1 MEKQTKAQIISGA
14 ICGILIMLCTIIYLI
29 IGICTNIWHPTW
41 IVIPCSG
48 IVCGIVSISI
58 NTYANLHTEEASKT
72 EDKSGD
78 KKDKSTSK

>member
-1 MEKQTKAQIISGA
+1 MYKKSKAQIICDA
-14 ICGILIMLCTIIYLI
+14 ICGILMLASILVFILV
-29 IGICTNIWHPTW
+29 GIFANIWHPTW

-58 NTYANLHTEEASKT
+58 NTYANLHTETPKT

>member
-1 MEKQTKAQIISGA
+1 MYKKSEAQIICDA
-14 ICGILIMLCTIIYLI
+14 ICGILMLASILVFILV
-29 IGICTNIWHPTW
+29 GIFANIWHPTW

-58 NTYANLHTEEASKT
+58 NTYANLHTETPKT

>member
-1 MEKQTKAQIISGA
+1 MQIICDA
-14 ICGILIMLCTIIYLI
+14 ICGILMLASILVFILV
-29 IGICTNIWHPTW
+29 GIFANIWHPTW

-58 NTYANLHTEEASKT
+58 NTYANLHTETPKT

>member
-1 MEKQTKAQIISGA
+1 MYKKSKAQIICDA
-14 ICGILIMLCTIIYLI
+14 VCGVLMLASVLVFILV
-29 IGICTNIWHPTW
+29 GIFANIWHPTW

-58 NTYANLHTEEASKT
+58 NTYANLHTETPKT

>member
-1 MEKQTKAQIISGA
+1 MYKKSKAQIICDA
-14 ICGILIMLCTIIYLI
+14 ICGILMLASILVFILV
-29 IGICTNIWHPTW
+29 GIFATIWHPTW

-58 NTYANLHTEEASKT
+58 NTYANLHTETPKT

>member
-1 MEKQTKAQIISGA
+1 MYKKSKAQIICDA
-14 ICGILIMLCTIIYLI
+14 ICGILMLASILVFILV
-29 IGICTNIWHPTW
+29 GIFANIWHPTW

-58 NTYANLHTEEASKT
+58 NTYANLHTETPKT

-78 KKDKSTSK
+78 KKDKSTRK

>member
-1 MEKQTKAQIISGA
+1 MYKKSKAQIICDA
-14 ICGILIMLCTIIYLI
+14 ICGILMLASILVFILV
-29 IGICTNIWHPTW
+29 GIFANIWHPTW

-78 KKDKSTSK
+78 IKDKSTSK

>member
-1 MEKQTKAQIISGA
+1 MYKKSKAQIICDA
-14 ICGILIMLCTIIYLI
+14 ICGILMLASILVFILV
-29 IGICTNIWHPTW
+29 GIFANIWHPTW

-58 NTYANLHTEEASKT
+58 NTYANLHTETPKT
-72 EDKSGD
+72 EEKSGD

>member
-1 MEKQTKAQIISGA
+1 MYKKSKAQIICAA
-14 ICGILIMLCTIIYLI
+14 ICGILMLASILVFILV
-29 IGICTNIWHPTW
+29 GIFANIWHPTW

-58 NTYANLHTEEASKT
+58 NTYANLHTETPKT

>member
-1 MEKQTKAQIISGA
+1 MYKKSKAQILCDA
-14 ICGILIMLCTIIYLI
+14 ICGILMLASILVFILV
-29 IGICTNIWHPTW
+29 GIFANIWHPTW

-58 NTYANLHTEEASKT
+58 NTYANLHTETPKT

>member
-1 MEKQTKAQIISGA
+1 MYKKSKAQIICDA
-14 ICGILIMLCTIIYLI
+14 ICGILMLASILVFILV
-29 IGICTNIWHPTW
+29 GIFANIWHPTW

-58 NTYANLHTEEASKT
+58 NTYANLHTETPKT

-78 KKDKSTSK
+78 KKDKSSSK

>member
-1 MEKQTKAQIISGA
+1 MYKKSKAQIICDA
-14 ICGILIMLCTIIYLI
+14 ICGVLMLASILVFILVGLFA
-29 IGICTNIWHPTW
+29 NIWHPTW

-58 NTYANLHTEEASKT
+58 NTYANLHTETPKT

>member
-1 MEKQTKAQIISGA
+1 MYKKSKAQIICDA
-14 ICGILIMLCTIIYLI
+14 ICGILMLASILVFILV
-29 IGICTNIWHPTW
+29 GIFANIWHPTW

-58 NTYANLHTEEASKT
+58 NTYANLHTEEAPKT

>member
-1 MEKQTKAQIISGA
+1 MYKKSKAQIICDA
-14 ICGILIMLCTIIYLI
+14 ICGILMLASILVFILV
-29 IGICTNIWHPTW
+29 GIFANIWHPTW

-58 NTYANLHTEEASKT
+58 NTYANLHTETPNT

>member
-1 MEKQTKAQIISGA
+1 MYKKSKAQIICDA
-14 ICGILIMLCTIIYLI
+14 ICGILMLASILVFILV
-29 IGICTNIWHPTW
+29 GIFANIWHPTW

-58 NTYANLHTEEASKT
+58 NTYANLHTETPKT
-72 EDKSGD
+72 EDKSKD

>member
-1 MEKQTKAQIISGA
+1 MYKKSKSQIICDA
-14 ICGILIMLCTIIYLI
+14 ICGILMLASILVFILV
-29 IGICTNIWHPTW
+29 GIFANIWHPTW

-58 NTYANLHTEEASKT
+58 NTYANLHTETPKT